1 MIPKIR
7 HDRFPVQNQLALRPT
22 KMQFLQPLEAA
33 LNVLLKIPAQGLAR
47 DTRQPGNVL
56 VRQPLALQP

>member
-1 MIPKIR
+1 M
-7 HDRFPVQNQLALRPT
+7 LRRS
-22 KMQFLQPLEAA
+22 KWHRVSFARGS
-33 LNVLLKIPAQGLAR
+33 VLLKIPAHSLAR